1 MTASASAWSL
11 ENALVRVA
19 QGSSASLAVSAWDGS
34 AWESIDWNV
43 SVTGSATG
51 GITSWD
57 AVTVLRNDYEL
68 GTVRLVKATAGASGA
83 GRAILDLTLRRGA
96 RFVEATLQ
104 TDASTT
110 LGVYRATN
118 EAGTAPASGGH
129 VVASAND
136 AAGNRYVV
144 ITPRS
149 FTAMTTV
156 GGITASAATRRDFA
170 LGAVVGGSAA
180 PSGDAAS
187 AMTAQYLTAMGLEDM
202 VVVR

>member
-1 MTASASAWSL
+1 
-11 ENALVRVA
+11 
-19 QGSSASLAVSAWDGS
+19 
-34 AWESIDWNV
+34 
-43 SVTGSATG
+43 
-51 GITSWD
+51 
-57 AVTVLRNDYEL
+57 
-68 GTVRLVKATAGASGA
+68 
-83 GRAILDLTLRRGA
+83 
-96 RFVEATLQ
+96 
-104 TDASTT
+104 
-110 LGVYRATN
+110 
-118 EAGTAPASGGH
+118 

-136 AAGNRYVV
+136 ASGNRYVV